1 MIDFHGIK
9 PKGTRLRNIFKWGGS
24 VAVFGALLFATL
36 APTPFLVEQPGPT
49 YNLLSTIGGQPVISI
64 PSEQTFPVSGDLSML
79 TVTLKGGSERGASW
93 IDLGLTQLDPAQSII
108 DITDIYPA
116 GWDDAKLNAQSD
128 LMMLDSQA
136 NAKAAALRL
145 LEIPYISEIKITVV
159 DKTGAAG
166 GILKAGDTL
175 LRVDGEVA
183 TGLEQ
188 VRGFVAASKGE
199 RAVRMEIMRDGE
211 KLSLSVTPRL
221 VEKQWRLGIYVQTV
235 PTFPFEIDVQVGNV
249 GGPSAGQMLVLA
261 IYDKLTPGK
270 LTGGKRIAGTG
281 TISPEGKIGPI
292 GGVKQ
297 KMYGAKRAGHNWFLV
312 PNENCGE
319 VIGNIP
325 DGLNVISV
333 TTIQDSLTAVEAIA
347 SNADTSQLQR
357 CTK

>member
-1 MIDFHGIK
+1 M
-9 PKGTRLRNIFKWGGS
+9 
-24 VAVFGALLFATL
+24 L
-36 APTPFLVEQPGPT
+36 A
-49 YNLLSTIGGQPVISI
+49 
-64 PSEQTFPVSGDLSML
+64 
-79 TVTLKGGSERGASW
+79 
-93 IDLGLTQLDPAQSII
+93 
-108 DITDIYPA
+108 
-116 GWDDAKLNAQSD
+116 
-128 LMMLDSQA
+128 
-136 NAKAAALRL
+136 
-145 LEIPYISEIKITVV
+145 
-159 DKTGAAG
+159 
-166 GILKAGDTL
+166 
-175 LRVDGEVA
+175 
-183 TGLEQ
+183 
-188 VRGFVAASKGE
+188 
-199 RAVRMEIMRDGE
+199 
-211 KLSLSVTPRL
+211 
-221 VEKQWRLGIYVQTV
+221 
-235 PTFPFEIDVQVGNV
+235 
-249 GGPSAGQMLVLA
+249 LA